1 MDFNEEGR
9 ASRKFMKPRRGF
21 ENSNLRTLRMLI
33 SIEIFHY
40 HAQLPLHGAAIL
52 EWHLSRL

>member
-1 MDFNEEGR
+1 MKKEGLQGN
-9 ASRKFMKPRRGF
+9 FMKPRRGF
-21 ENSNLRTLRMLI
+21 ENSNLRPLRKLI